1 MNGLADNKGNNMAK
15 RSDSV
20 SDQLRRIIRESELSR
35 NQICIAADIDPSHL
49 HRFVHG
55 TGRLTNDTI
64 DKLAPVLGLRLL
76 SSKRGT

>member
-1 MNGLADNKGNNMAK
+1 MAK

-49 HRFVHG
+49 HRFFHG
-55 TGRLTNDTI
+55 HGRLTNDSI
-64 DKLAPVLGLRLL
+64 DKLVPVLGLRLV
-76 SSKRGT
+76 SDSKKGR